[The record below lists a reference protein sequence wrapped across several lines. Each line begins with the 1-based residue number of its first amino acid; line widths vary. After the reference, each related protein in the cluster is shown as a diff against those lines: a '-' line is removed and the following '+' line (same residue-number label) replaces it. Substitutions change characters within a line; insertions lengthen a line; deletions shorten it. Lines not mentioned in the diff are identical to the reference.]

1 MLKCFAMTNIINIC
15 FPFLDNFVAFST
27 LYLYIHCMYM
37 QYMPHILTKIYVKP
51 TENGAR
57 EEKVINKKQYC
68 KQWPVYSFILMT

>member
-1 MLKCFAMTNIINIC
+1 MLSFFGQFCCIFY
-15 FPFLDNFVAFST
+15 FV
-27 LYLYIHCMYM
+27 LVHCM
-37 QYMPHILTKIYVKP
+37 QDMPHILTKIYVKP

>member
-1 MLKCFAMTNIINIC
+1 MLS
-15 FPFLDNFVAFST
+15 FLDNFVASSI
-27 LYLYIHCMYM
+27 LYFYTVCMYM
-37 QYMPHILTKIYVKP
+37 PQILTKMYVKP

>member
-1 MLKCFAMTNIINIC
+1 MLKCFAMTNIIKIC

-27 LYLYIHCMYM
+27 LYLYTLYM
-37 QYMPHILTKIYVKP
+37 YMPHILTKIYVKP